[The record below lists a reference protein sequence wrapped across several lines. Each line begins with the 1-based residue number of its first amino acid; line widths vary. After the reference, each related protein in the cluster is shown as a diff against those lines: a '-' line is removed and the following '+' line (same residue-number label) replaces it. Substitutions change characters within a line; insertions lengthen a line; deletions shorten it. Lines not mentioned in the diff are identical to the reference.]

1 MCLRGF
7 PGGSD
12 SKESAY
18 NAGDLGLIPGL
29 GRSSGEGNDNP
40 LQYSGLKNPHGQR
53 SLVGYSWWGCKESD
67 MTERLKKKKSV
78 NDTQNIRIMKIRCL
92 FVIKQCLV
100 KRIKSIVPQNFVL
113 FNNNGYLLDA
123 CIVQSATHR
132 LSYFIPTATIWEL
145 YQHYLFTNDK
155 TGLEQ
160 NFLQF
165 SITLVL
171 VSINIQ
177 WLVIL
182 VLLWMYELKK
192 MIPF

>member
-29 GRSSGEGNDNP
+29 GRFSGEGNDNP

-53 SLVGYSWWGCKESD
+53 SLVRYSWWGCKELD
-67 MTERLKKKKSV
+67 MTERLKKKSV
-78 NDTQNIRIMKIRCL
+78 HDTQNIRIMRIGCL

-132 LSYFIPTATIWEL
+132 LSYFISTATIWER
-145 YQHYLFTNDK
+145 YQYYLFTNDK

-171 VSINIQ
+171 ISINIQ
-177 WLVIL
+177 WLKSHL
-182 VLLWMYELKK
+182 CFCGCMC
-192 MIPF
+192 